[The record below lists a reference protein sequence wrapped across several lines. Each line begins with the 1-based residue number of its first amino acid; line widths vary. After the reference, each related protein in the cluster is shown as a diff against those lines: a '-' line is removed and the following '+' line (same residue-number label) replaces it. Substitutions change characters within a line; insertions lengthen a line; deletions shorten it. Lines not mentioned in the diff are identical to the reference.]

1 MFSSMQPLTAID
13 PDPDPAGAWFA
24 EQVAATAAG
33 GQVAM
38 VERSAAAGSMPPLS
52 RRAHAETYRVLE
64 GEVLFFVGTDVV
76 CASAGDVVVAPP
88 GVARTFRVASEVARW
103 LVLTQVRSLERFTD
117 FGRAVTAAI
126 PSPPDGWPSEDERAT
141 VAAIGAAN
149 GIELLGPPGALPGLT
164 G

>member
-1 MFSSMQPLTAID
+1 
-13 PDPDPAGAWFA
+13 
-24 EQVAATAAG
+24 
-33 GQVAM
+33 
-38 VERSAAAGSMPPLS
+38 
-52 RRAHAETYRVLE
+52 VLE

-149 GIELLGPPGALPGLT
+149 GIELLRPAPSPGSPADRPQGAGSVSDAPFTVASAVLT
-164 G
+164 R